1 MEGGNP
7 MKTILIVDDEKNL
20 LKLYEKEFTEE
31 GYRVITANSGSEALQ
46 KIQKDPFDLVILDI
60 RMPDFNGVDT
70 LKKIMESTSKVPVIL
85 NSAYTSYR
93 DNFLTWAAEA
103 YVVKSSDLTEL
114 KNKTKEV
121 LEKHSKV
128 QQVRHTN

>member
-1 MEGGNP
+1 

>member
-1 MEGGNP
+1 

-31 GYRVITANSGSEALQ
+31 GYRVITAGSGSEALQ

-60 RMPDFNGVDT
+60 RMPDLNGVET

-103 YVVKSSDLTEL
+103 YVVKSSDLSEL
-114 KNKTKEV
+114 KTKAKEL
-121 LEKHSKV
+121 LEKHPSV
-128 QQVRHTN
+128 QQVRQTN

>member
-1 MEGGNP
+1 
-7 MKTILIVDDEKNL
+7 MKAILIVDDEKNL
-20 LKLYEKEFTEE
+20 LKLYEKEFAEE
-31 GYRVITANSGSEALQ
+31 GYRVVTASSGSEALQ

-60 RMPDFNGVDT
+60 RMPDLNGVET

-114 KNKTKEV
+114 KAKAKEV
-121 LEKHSKV
+121 LEKHSIV
-128 QQVRHTN
+128 QQVRQTN

>member
-1 MEGGNP
+1 

-31 GYRVITANSGSEALQ
+31 GYRVTTASSGPEALQ
-46 KIQKDPFDLVILDI
+46 KLQRDPFDLVILDI
-60 RMPDFNGVDT
+60 RMPDLNGVDT
-70 LKKIMESTSKVPVIL
+70 LKKVMESASRVPVIL

-103 YVVKSSDLTEL
+103 YVVKSSDLSEL
-114 KNKTKEV
+114 KRKAKEV
-121 LEKHSKV
+121 LEKHSSA
-128 QQVRHTN
+128 QQIRQAN

>member
-1 MEGGNP
+1 

-31 GYRVITANSGSEALQ
+31 GYHVITASSGSEALQ
-46 KIQKDPFDLVILDI
+46 KIQQGPPDLVILDI
-60 RMPDFNGVDT
+60 RMPELNGVDT
-70 LKKIMESTSKVPVIL
+70 LKKIMESTSSVPVIL

-103 YVVKSSDLTEL
+103 YVVKSSDLNEL
-114 KNKTKEV
+114 KTKAKEV
-121 LEKHSKV
+121 LEKRSSV
-128 QQVRHTN
+128 QQPRYTG

>member
-1 MEGGNP
+1 

-46 KIQKDPFDLVILDI
+46 KIQNDPFDLVILDI

>member
-1 MEGGNP
+1 

-20 LKLYEKEFTEE
+20 LKLYEKEFAEE
-31 GYRVITANSGSEALQ
+31 GYHVITAGSGPEALQ
-46 KIQKDPFDLVILDI
+46 KIQQDPLDLVILDI
-60 RMPDFNGVDT
+60 RMPDLNGVET
-70 LKKIMESTSKVPVIL
+70 LKKIMESASTVPVIL

-114 KNKTKEV
+114 KNKAKEV
-121 LEKHSKV
+121 LEKRSSA
-128 QQVRHTN
+128 QQARHTR

>member
-1 MEGGNP
+1 
-7 MKTILIVDDEKNL
+7 MKAILIVDDEKNL
-20 LKLYEKEFTEE
+20 LKLYEKEFAEE
-31 GYRVITANSGSEALQ
+31 GYRVITASSGSEALQ
-46 KIQKDPFDLVILDI
+46 KIQKEPFDLVILDI
-60 RMPDFNGVDT
+60 RMPDLNGVET

-114 KNKTKEV
+114 KAKAKEV
-121 LEKHSKV
+121 LEKHSIV
-128 QQVRHTN
+128 QQVRQTN

>member
-1 MEGGNP
+1 
-7 MKTILIVDDEKNL
+7 MKSILIVDDEKNL
-20 LKLYEKEFTEE
+20 LKLYEREFTEE
-31 GYRVITANSGSEALQ
+31 GYRVTIASSGLEALQ
-46 KIQKDPFDLVILDI
+46 KIERESFDLVVLDI
-60 RMPDFNGVDT
+60 RMPDLNGVET
-70 LKKIMESTSKVPVIL
+70 LKKIMEATSKVPVIL

-114 KNKTKEV
+114 KTKAKEV

-128 QQVRHTN
+128 RQVGSAGPLD

>member
-1 MEGGNP
+1 

-20 LKLYEKEFTEE
+20 LKLYEKEFSEE
-31 GYRVITANSGSEALQ
+31 GYRVVTANSGSEALQ
-46 KIQKDPFDLVILDI
+46 KIERDSFDLVVLDI
-60 RMPDFNGVDT
+60 RMPDLNGVET

-114 KNKTKEV
+114 KAKAKEI
-121 LEKHSKV
+121 LEKHSHV
-128 QQVRHTN
+128 QRVHHPN